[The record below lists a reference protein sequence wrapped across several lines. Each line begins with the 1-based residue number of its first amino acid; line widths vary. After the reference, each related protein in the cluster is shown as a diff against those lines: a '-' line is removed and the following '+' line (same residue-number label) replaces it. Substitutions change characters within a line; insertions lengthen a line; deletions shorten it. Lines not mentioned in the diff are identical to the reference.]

1 MDEKKLSSL
10 KEDWREEMKD
20 SINDVLKAIE
30 EEMPESAVKHNELL
44 ALKLRL
50 NDANKQKIMGM
61 QSAEQL
67 NVLYNA
73 LRYDILMFIDELVP
87 DDFEPA
93 PIVFGQGQP
102 PPQKGTLLHK
112 IPRQMAVG
120 KEVECIIRLAF
131 ERAVIADNLDLTDE
145 VEVKDVV
152 VSKVMQ
158 AELLDPNATPAFK
171 IRTFSDE
178 EQFLQTGTYT
188 EWKFLVTPLRE
199 GAFKLLLK
207 ISVVEV
213 IEGKERIRNISFE
226 EMIQIVSAA
235 AKVPEAAFINT
246 GVQVANQEASSSQ
259 EGDFKDATPKRSS
272 MTETGGAGFN
282 LEKVVEDWYK
292 ENASQGDIAKYY
304 KEKKRSPQGPPP
316 AAPVVTPA
324 PKSKKRSRRFS
335 TMSMA
340 ASLLVVVGTIA
351 FLGLPMIIGEDAGV
365 EIDLENK
372 NEPDV
377 PTISDD
383 ETHYIPGPAEGES
396 SPEQTTWDKAKK
408 DNTIEAYE
416 AFLEQYPESVYAD
429 TAAIRIKNLIRE

>member
-1 MDEKKLSSL
+1 MDEQKLSSL

-30 EEMPESAVKHNELL
+30 EGMPESAVKHNELL

-73 LRYDILMFIDELVP
+73 LRYDILMFIDELTP
-87 DDFEPA
+87 KDFEPA

-158 AELLDPNATPAFK
+158 AELLDPNAPPAFK

-235 AKVPEAAFINT
+235 EEVPEAAFINT
-246 GVQVANQEASSSQ
+246 GVQVANQEASSSS
-259 EGDFKDATPKRSS
+259 EGNFKDASPKRSS
-272 MTETGGAGFN
+272 VTETGGVNFD
-282 LEKVVEDWYK
+282 LEKIKEAMYVEK
-292 ENASQGDIAKYY
+292 GRGVLPQEP
-304 KEKKRSPQGPPP
+304 SPAPP
-316 AAPVVTPA
+316 TIQPA

-335 TMSMA
+335 AMSMA

-351 FLGLPMIIGEDAGV
+351 FLGLPMVTGEDQG
-365 EIDLENK
+365 ENRGLTTEDDNK
-372 NEPDV
+372 NQPDV

-383 ETHYIPGPAEGES
+383 EYHYIPGPEAGEN
-396 SPEQTTWDKAKK
+396 SPEETAWNNAKNE
-408 DNTIEAYE
+408 DTVEAYE

-429 TAAIRIKNLIRE
+429 TVAILIKNLIRE

>member
-1 MDEKKLSSL
+1 MDEQKLSSL
-10 KEDWREEMKD
+10 KEDWREAMTD
-20 SINDVLKAIE
+20 SINDVLQAIE

-73 LRYDILMFIDELVP
+73 LRYDILMFIDELSP
-87 DDFEPA
+87 QDFEPA

-112 IPRQMAVG
+112 IPRKMAVG

-152 VSKVMQ
+152 VSKVME
-158 AELLDPNATPAFK
+158 AELLDPNAEPAFR

-188 EWKFLVTPLRE
+188 EWKFLVTPIRE

-207 ISVVEV
+207 ISVVEI

-226 EMIQIVSAA
+226 EMIQIISAA
-235 AKVPEAAFINT
+235 EKVPEAAFTHT
-246 GVQVANQEASSSQ
+246 GIEVARQDVAPPSGGVFQDVS
-259 EGDFKDATPKRSS
+259 PKRSS
-272 MTETGGAGFN
+272 SATSGGLN
-282 LEKVVEDWYK
+282 IDLEKVKQPMYVENDRG
-292 ENASQGDIAKYY
+292 AL
-304 KEKKRSPQGPPP
+304 PQEPAP
-316 AAPVVTPA
+316 AAPA
-324 PKSKKRSRRFS
+324 PKSKKRSRRLRGL
-335 TMSMA
+335 SMA

-351 FLGLPMIIGEDAGV
+351 FLGLPMITGEESEGITEEEV
-365 EIDLENK
+365 KTTVRPVI
-372 NEPDV
+372 V
-377 PTISDD
+377 DD
-383 ETHYIPGPAEGES
+383 EYRDIQPLPTEEYTEAAAWEYVQKVH
-396 SPEQTTWDKAKK
+396 
-408 DNTIEAYE
+408 TIDAYE
-416 AFLEQYPESVYAD
+416 YFLTLHPESIYAD
-429 TAAIRIKNLIRE
+429 SAAIRIKDLMAK